1 MAELPPGV
9 RVAGSPIGSGTT
21 GLSGLPIE
29 RGPGLG
35 RTIGGLGVD
44 VVGGGLSSAAGYAL
58 APVTFGLSIP
68 VLAIGGGMASNYAAQ
83 KIEGEGFSLGR
94 MVASGLLN
102 LIPGAG
108 KLAATTTGKIA
119 GRELGQFA
127 LKEGIRGGSIA
138 MGEKAVQ
145 TAIDEQRFPTFD
157 EFKNSAALGA
167 AFGGTVGL
175 GIGVAAQKGLFD
187 KIGGLNAKELNEKV
201 KVEEERTAIVNGIA
215 DLAEKG
221 DAYEG
226 ILGSRT
232 QFFRDGLT
240 ERVDRTKAPISD
252 QVYDAINQDLSNAL
266 DPEAASFKLDRF
278 INAASDKR
286 NASVDERMIARK
298 KNNIVDPDLAS
309 INRLGVAKPFNDAQG
324 PQAKAFKKSVMD
336 EYEAL
341 HKQRQEQYRQ
351 KTEELADQTIATDEA
366 DRLANLVLDQDKTSV
381 RSGFLGKAQRLGQKF
396 VNFLKPSNTI
406 GRIATELE
414 EKQLLSRSSDRIAV
428 NAEKAVNNAIK
439 NAKMNV
445 ADRARLANDINEY
458 LVNKRTLEQ
467 LPKSIRDNAG
477 EELELYRKEL
487 DSLQK
492 KLLQYLGGEFGE
504 TLPDETRQRLME
516 VIGKSIRDQNFVTRS
531 FRFYVDKGYSPSN
544 ELREKAI
551 DGEARRIG
559 REMAERQ
566 ARQMSGGKKPDTDL
580 VQQLEADKELKQ
592 LARKQATEEMVQ
604 RDQYSAKKIQENP
617 DKARER
623 AADKNEIKFQAQ
635 GILEGRGNLSDEL
648 REYLGEITDPGEK
661 LFQTLNKTSRLVNAL
676 QVDEALVNLFR
687 RKDVQDVLRIN
698 TSTAGE
704 RIITNTAYGA
714 ELMKDVMV
722 PKEVNDALR
731 SLFYSDAGYLM
742 NNAVGRV
749 VLDNLKSLNALSKIS
764 KTIYNPASY
773 APNFIG
779 NFSSVMA
786 SGIFPF
792 RGLGKGM
799 KFSLSEFEFIRKK
812 ILRGKANRK
821 DLKRMLRF
829 EQLGGGSANVM
840 TSEIR
845 KGGNR
850 GLFGDLNQ
858 TIADP
863 FSKIYNVGDT
873 TMRYVAWEGT
883 QRQLKKA
890 IPELAKE
897 SNKEALEI
905 AAMRIVRNTFQ
916 DYDKVPDF
924 IKKLSQIGIASPF
937 VNFTAELMRN
947 TYNQGR
953 YAYMMM
959 KNPRKLMS
967 ELGLD
972 GIQIDD
978 KSARGLQVLGLKR
991 AIAFTSVMAG
1001 AGTAV
1006 EMAGSK
1012 AKDFFGDKYKN
1023 LSDEEKL
1030 ALNQTVAKSWHRGKR
1045 LLYIANA
1052 DGKTGRY
1059 LDTEY
1064 IVPQTLMTSAF
1075 VSGLKDDPLEV
1086 LPKLFMDNFLGEGT
1100 FLLQAS
1106 SNLFGKD
1113 QNGRDISVKPG
1124 LAGQTY
1130 DRVNA
1135 FVQAAFEPGAI
1146 RELEKWNKTL
1156 RGMENSLEVRRM
1168 VERLVGLRWE
1178 EYDIERDAARRLA
1191 PDATAINNAKGLL
1204 GTSRKYDIKEQYD
1217 RNYVKL
1223 NQDREGILK
1232 KITGHY
1238 NNLKVLGL
1246 DSEQALAVLDKT
1258 ALSTNDKFEGITGYY
1273 SPMPYEQPLTKT
1285 EIYESL
1291 GDTPEQRVRAIRAMR
1306 GQGVDPREI
1315 RSLLDMH
1322 KRMERKARRGDPVM
1336 PASLMLLKKM
1346 TKEDRLR
1353 RLTDPNGPYRLTR
1366 SNRPLIRELQR
1377 LGILDR
1383 DMIRY
1388 LPIGQ

>member
-1 MAELPPGV
+1 MPEIVGSYPSQEELE
-9 RVAGSPIGSGTT
+9 RRRQATA
-21 GLSGLPIE
+21 GLPVE
-29 RGPGLG
+29 TGPGLG

-58 APVTFGLSIP
+58 APATFGLSIP
-68 VLAIGGGMASNYAAQ
+68 ILAIGGGMASNYAAQ

-94 MVASGLLN
+94 MIASGFLN

-127 LKEGIRGGSIA
+127 LKEGIRGSGIA

-175 GIGVAAQKGLFD
+175 GIGVAAQKGLFN
-187 KIGGLNAKELNEKV
+187 KIGGLNAKELNEKL
-201 KVEEERTAIVNGIA
+201 KVEDERTAIINGIA

-240 ERVDRTKAPISD
+240 ERVDRTKAPIND

-266 DPEAASFKLDRF
+266 NPDDASFRLDRF
-278 INAASDKR
+278 INEASDEIDGAVAQR
-286 NASVDERMIARK
+286 VFNSQATEL
-298 KNNIVDPDLAS
+298 PGLAS
-309 INRLGVAKPFNDAQG
+309 INRLGRAKPFNKADG

-341 HKQRQEQYRQ
+341 YKQRQEQYRQ

-396 VNFLKPSNTI
+396 VNFVRPSNTI

-414 EKQLLSRSSDRIAV
+414 EKQYLSRSSDRIAI
-428 NAEKAVNNAIK
+428 NAEKAVNNAVK

-445 ADRARLANDINEY
+445 ADRTRLANDINEY

-487 DSLQK
+487 DGLQK

-531 FRFYVDKGYSPSN
+531 FRFYVDKGYDPSN

-551 DGEARRIG
+551 GGEARRIG

-580 VQQLEADKELKQ
+580 VQQLEADEELKK
-592 LARKQATEEMVQ
+592 LARKQATEEMAQ

-698 TSTAGE
+698 TSTATE
-704 RIITNTAYGA
+704 RILTNTAYGA

-722 PKEVNDALR
+722 PREVNDALR

-786 SGIFPF
+786 SGVMPF

-799 KFSLSEFEFIRKK
+799 KFSLSEFEFVRKK

-821 DLKRMLRF
+821 DLERMLRF

-845 KGGNR
+845 KAGNR

-863 FSKIYNVGDT
+863 FSKLYNVGDT

-890 IPELAKE
+890 IPALAQE
-897 SNKEALEI
+897 GNKEALEI

-916 DYDKVPDF
+916 DYDKVPAF

-972 GIQIDD
+972 GIDIDA
-978 KSARGLQVLGLKR
+978 KAERGLQILGLKR
-991 AIAFTSVMAG
+991 AIAFTGVMAG

-1006 EMAGSK
+1006 EMIGSN

-1124 LAGQTY
+1124 LVGQTY

-1156 RGMENSLEVRRM
+1156 RGMENSLEVKRM
-1168 VERLVGLRWE
+1168 VERLAGLRWE

-1246 DSEQALAVLDKT
+1246 DGEQALNVLDKT
-1258 ALSTNDKFEGITGYY
+1258 ALSTNDKFESITGYY
-1273 SPMPYEQPLTKT
+1273 SPMPYEEPLTKT

-1291 GDTPEQRVRAIRAMR
+1291 GDTPEQRIRAIRAMR

-1315 RSLLDMH
+1315 KKLMDMH
-1322 KRMERKARRGDPVM
+1322 KRMVRKARRGDPAM

-1346 TKEDRLR
+1346 NPEDRLR
-1353 RLTDPNGPYRLTR
+1353 RLIDPNGPYRLTR

-1377 LGILDR
+1377 LDILER
-1383 DMIRY
+1383 SMLPY
-1388 LPIGQ
+1388 LPPGR

>member
-9 RVAGSPIGSGTT
+9 RIAGSPIGRDTT

-29 RGPGLG
+29 TGPGIG
-35 RTIGGLGVD
+35 RVATGLGVD
-44 VVGGGLSSAAGYAL
+44 VVGGGLSAAAGYAL

-94 MVASGLLN
+94 MLASGFLN

-127 LKEGIRGGSIA
+127 LKEGIRGSGIA

-175 GIGVAAQKGLFD
+175 GIGVAAQKGLFN
-187 KIGGLNAKELNEKV
+187 KIGGLNSKELNEKL
-201 KVEEERTAIVNGIA
+201 KVEDERTAIVNGIA

-226 ILGSRT
+226 IFGSRT

-240 ERVDRTKAPISD
+240 ERVSRRTAPLSD

-266 DPEAASFKLDRF
+266 NPADASFRLDRF
-278 INAASDKR
+278 INEASDEI
-286 NASVDERMIARK
+286 NVAVAERVYKSQTTELPR
-298 KNNIVDPDLAS
+298 LSS
-309 INRLGVAKPFNDAQG
+309 INRLGGAKPFNKAKG

-381 RSGFLGKAQRLGQKF
+381 RSGFLGKASRVGQKF
-396 VNFLKPSNTI
+396 VNFIRPSNTI
-406 GRIATELE
+406 GRIATELD
-414 EKQLLSRSSDRIAV
+414 EKQYLSRSSDRIAI
-428 NAEKAVNNAIK
+428 NAEKAVNNAVK

-458 LVNKRTLEQ
+458 LVNNRTLEQ

-477 EELELYRKEL
+477 EELELYREEL

-516 VIGKSIRDQNFVTRS
+516 VIAKSIRDKNFVTRS

-544 ELREKAI
+544 ELRQKAI

-559 REMAERQ
+559 RETAERQ

-580 VQQLEADKELKQ
+580 VQQIEADKDLKK
-592 LARKQATEEMVQ
+592 LARQQAEEEMVQ
-604 RDQYSAKKIQENP
+604 RDQYSAKEIQKNP

-623 AADKNEIKFQAQ
+623 AADRNEIKFQAQ

-676 QVDEALVNLFR
+676 QTDEALISLFR
-687 RKDVQDVLRIN
+687 RKDVQDVLRVN
-698 TSTAGE
+698 TADAGE
-704 RIITNTAYGA
+704 RILTNTAYGA

-722 PKEVNDALR
+722 PREVNDALR
-731 SLFYSDAGYLM
+731 DLFYSDVGYLT

-786 SGIFPF
+786 SGILPF
-792 RGLGKGM
+792 RGLGRGM
-799 KFSLSEFEFIRKK
+799 KFSLSEFEFVRKK
-812 ILRGKANRK
+812 ILRGKANRE
-821 DLKRMLRF
+821 DMKRMLRF
-829 EQLGGGSANVM
+829 EELGGGSANVM

-845 KGGNR
+845 KAGNR

-863 FSKIYNVGDT
+863 FSKLYNVGDT
-873 TMRYVAWEGT
+873 SMRYVAWEGT

-890 IPELAKE
+890 IPALAQE
-897 SNKEALEI
+897 GNKEALER

-916 DYDKVPDF
+916 DYDKVPAF

-953 YAYMMM
+953 YAFMMM

-972 GIQIDD
+972 GIDIDD
-978 KSARGLQVLGLKR
+978 QAVRGLQKLGVQR
-991 AIAFTSVMAG
+991 AAAFSVVMAG

-1006 EMAGSK
+1006 EMIGSK
-1012 AKDFFGDKYKN
+1012 AKDLFGDNYKN
-1023 LSDEEKL
+1023 LSGEEKI

-1045 LLYIANA
+1045 LLYLPDAN
-1052 DGKTGRY
+1052 GKTGKY

-1075 VSGLKDDPLEV
+1075 VSGLNDDPFEV
-1086 LPKLFMDNFLGEGT
+1086 LPKIFMDNFLGEGT

-1113 QNGRDISVKPG
+1113 QNGRDISVRPG
-1124 LAGQTY
+1124 VVGQTY

-1135 FVQAAFEPGAI
+1135 FVQAAFEPGAA

-1217 RNYVKL
+1217 RNYIKL

-1246 DSEQALAVLDKT
+1246 DSEQALNVLDKT

-1273 SPMPYEQPLTKT
+1273 SPMPYEEPLTKT

-1291 GDTPEQRVRAIRAMR
+1291 GDTPEQRVQAIRAMR
-1306 GQGVDPREI
+1306 GQGVNPREI
-1315 RSLLDMH
+1315 RSFMDMH
-1322 KRMERKARRGDPVM
+1322 KRMEKKARRGDPAM

-1346 TKEDRLR
+1346 DKEDRLK
-1353 RLTDPNGPYRLTR
+1353 RLTDPNGPYRLTQ

-1377 LGILDR
+1377 LDILER

-1388 LPIGQ
+1388 LPVGQ

>member
-1 MAELPPGV
+1 
-9 RVAGSPIGSGTT
+9 
-21 GLSGLPIE
+21 
-29 RGPGLG
+29 
-35 RTIGGLGVD
+35 
-44 VVGGGLSSAAGYAL
+44 
-58 APVTFGLSIP
+58 
-68 VLAIGGGMASNYAAQ
+68 
-83 KIEGEGFSLGR
+83 
-94 MVASGLLN
+94 
-102 LIPGAG
+102 
-108 KLAATTTGKIA
+108 
-119 GRELGQFA
+119 
-127 LKEGIRGGSIA
+127 
-138 MGEKAVQ
+138 
-145 TAIDEQRFPTFD
+145 
-157 EFKNSAALGA
+157 
-167 AFGGTVGL
+167 
-175 GIGVAAQKGLFD
+175 
-187 KIGGLNAKELNEKV
+187 
-201 KVEEERTAIVNGIA
+201 
-215 DLAEKG
+215 
-221 DAYEG
+221 
-226 ILGSRT
+226 
-232 QFFRDGLT
+232 
-240 ERVDRTKAPISD
+240 
-252 QVYDAINQDLSNAL
+252 
-266 DPEAASFKLDRF
+266 
-278 INAASDKR
+278 
-286 NASVDERMIARK
+286 
-298 KNNIVDPDLAS
+298 
-309 INRLGVAKPFNDAQG
+309 
-324 PQAKAFKKSVMD
+324 
-336 EYEAL
+336 
-341 HKQRQEQYRQ
+341 
-351 KTEELADQTIATDEA
+351 
-366 DRLANLVLDQDKTSV
+366 
-381 RSGFLGKAQRLGQKF
+381 
-396 VNFLKPSNTI
+396 
-406 GRIATELE
+406 
-414 EKQLLSRSSDRIAV
+414 
-428 NAEKAVNNAIK
+428 
-439 NAKMNV
+439 
-445 ADRARLANDINEY
+445 
-458 LVNKRTLEQ
+458 
-467 LPKSIRDNAG
+467 
-477 EELELYRKEL
+477 
-487 DSLQK
+487 
-492 KLLQYLGGEFGE
+492 
-504 TLPDETRQRLME
+504 
-516 VIGKSIRDQNFVTRS
+516 
-531 FRFYVDKGYSPSN
+531 
-544 ELREKAI
+544 
-551 DGEARRIG
+551 
-559 REMAERQ
+559 
-566 ARQMSGGKKPDTDL
+566 
-580 VQQLEADKELKQ
+580 
-592 LARKQATEEMVQ
+592 
-604 RDQYSAKKIQENP
+604 
-617 DKARER
+617 
-623 AADKNEIKFQAQ
+623 
-635 GILEGRGNLSDEL
+635 
-648 REYLGEITDPGEK
+648 
-661 LFQTLNKTSRLVNAL
+661 
-676 QVDEALVNLFR
+676 
-687 RKDVQDVLRIN
+687 
-698 TSTAGE
+698 
-704 RIITNTAYGA
+704 
-714 ELMKDVMV
+714 
-722 PKEVNDALR
+722 
-731 SLFYSDAGYLM
+731 
-742 NNAVGRV
+742 
-749 VLDNLKSLNALSKIS
+749 
-764 KTIYNPASY
+764 
-773 APNFIG
+773 
-779 NFSSVMA
+779 
-786 SGIFPF
+786 
-792 RGLGKGM
+792 
-799 KFSLSEFEFIRKK
+799 
-812 ILRGKANRK
+812 
-821 DLKRMLRF
+821 MLRF

-845 KGGNR
+845 KAGNR

-978 KSARGLQVLGLKR
+978 KSVRGLQRLGVKR
-991 AIAFTSVMAG
+991 AIYFTGVMAVS
-1001 AGTAV
+1001 GTAV
-1006 EMAGSK
+1006 EMIGSN
-1012 AKDFFGDKYKN
+1012 AKDFFGDNYKN

-1052 DGKTGRY
+1052 DGKTGKY

-1086 LPKLFMDNFLGEGT
+1086 LPKIFMDNFLGEGT

-1124 LAGQTY
+1124 LVGQTY
-1130 DRVNA
+1130 DRANA

-1156 RGMENSLEVRRM
+1156 RGMENSLEVNAM
-1168 VERLVGLRWE
+1168 VARLLGARWE

-1377 LGILDR
+1377 LGILER

-1388 LPIGQ
+1388 LPTGQ

>member
-1 MAELPPGV
+1 M
-9 RVAGSPIGSGTT
+9 
-21 GLSGLPIE
+21 SGLPVE
-29 RGPGLG
+29 TGPGLG

-58 APVTFGLSIP
+58 APATFGISIP

-83 KIEGEGFSLGR
+83 KIEGEGFSIGR

-127 LKEGIRGGSIA
+127 LKEGIRGSGIA

-175 GIGVAAQKGLFD
+175 GIGVAAQKGLFN
-187 KIGGLNAKELNEKV
+187 KIGGLNAKELNEKL

-240 ERVDRTKAPISD
+240 ERVSRRTAPLSD
-252 QVYDAINQDLSNAL
+252 QVWDAINQDLSKAL
-266 DPEAASFKLDRF
+266 NPADASFRLDRF
-278 INAASDKR
+278 INEASDEINGAVAQR
-286 NASVDERMIARK
+286 VFNSQATEL
-298 KNNIVDPDLAS
+298 PGLAS
-309 INRLGVAKPFNDAQG
+309 INRLGGAKPFNKADG

-341 HKQRQEQYRQ
+341 YKQRQEQYRQ

-366 DRLANLVLDQDKTSV
+366 DRLANLILDQDKTSV

-414 EKQLLSRSSDRIAV
+414 EKQYLSRSSDRIAV

-531 FRFYVDKGYSPSN
+531 FRFYVDKGYSPSK

-592 LARKQATEEMVQ
+592 LARKRAIEEMVQ
-604 RDQYSAKKIQENP
+604 REKYSANAIKNNP
-617 DKARER
+617 DLARQR

-779 NFSSVMA
+779 NFSSVIA
-786 SGIFPF
+786 SGVMPF

-821 DLKRMLRF
+821 DLERMLRF

-845 KGGNR
+845 KAGNR

-978 KSARGLQVLGLKR
+978 KSVRGLQVLGLKR
-991 AIAFTSVMAG
+991 AIAFTGVMAVS
-1001 AGTAV
+1001 GTAV
-1006 EMAGSK
+1006 EMIGSN
-1012 AKDFFGDKYKN
+1012 AKDLFGDNYKN

-1045 LLYIANA
+1045 LLYLPDAN
-1052 DGKTGRY
+1052 GKTGKY

-1075 VSGLKDDPLEV
+1075 VAGIKDDPLEV
-1086 LPKLFMDNFLGEGT
+1086 LPKLFRENFLGEGT

-1113 QNGRDISVKPG
+1113 QNGRDISVRPG

-1130 DRVNA
+1130 DRVSA

-1246 DSEQALAVLDKT
+1246 SGEQALAVLDKT

-1377 LGILDR
+1377 LGILER

-1388 LPIGQ
+1388 LPTGQ

>member
-1 MAELPPGV
+1 
-9 RVAGSPIGSGTT
+9 
-21 GLSGLPIE
+21 
-29 RGPGLG
+29 
-35 RTIGGLGVD
+35 
-44 VVGGGLSSAAGYAL
+44 
-58 APVTFGLSIP
+58 
-68 VLAIGGGMASNYAAQ
+68 
-83 KIEGEGFSLGR
+83 
-94 MVASGLLN
+94 
-102 LIPGAG
+102 
-108 KLAATTTGKIA
+108 
-119 GRELGQFA
+119 
-127 LKEGIRGGSIA
+127 
-138 MGEKAVQ
+138 
-145 TAIDEQRFPTFD
+145 
-157 EFKNSAALGA
+157 
-167 AFGGTVGL
+167 
-175 GIGVAAQKGLFD
+175 
-187 KIGGLNAKELNEKV
+187 
-201 KVEEERTAIVNGIA
+201 
-215 DLAEKG
+215 
-221 DAYEG
+221 
-226 ILGSRT
+226 
-232 QFFRDGLT
+232 
-240 ERVDRTKAPISD
+240 
-252 QVYDAINQDLSNAL
+252 
-266 DPEAASFKLDRF
+266 LDRF
-278 INAASDKR
+278 INEASDEI
-286 NASVDERMIARK
+286 NVAVAERVFKSQATELPR
-298 KNNIVDPDLAS
+298 LSS
-309 INRLGVAKPFNDAQG
+309 INRLGRAKPFNKARG

-341 HKQRQEQYRQ
+341 YEQRREQYRQ

-381 RSGFLGKAQRLGQKF
+381 RSGFLGKASRLGQKF
-396 VNFLKPSNTI
+396 VNFIRPSNTI

-414 EKQLLSRSSDRIAV
+414 EKQYLSRSSDRIAI
-428 NAEKAVNNAIK
+428 NAEKAVNNAVK

-445 ADRARLANDINEY
+445 ADRTRLANDINEY

-467 LPKSIRDNAG
+467 LPKSIRENAG
-477 EELELYRKEL
+477 EELELYREEL

-516 VIGKSIRDQNFVTRS
+516 VIAKSIRDKNFVTRS
-531 FRFYVDKGYSPSN
+531 FRFYVDKGYTPSS
-544 ELREKAI
+544 ELRQKAI

-580 VQQLEADKELKQ
+580 VQQIEADKDLKK
-592 LARKQATEEMVQ
+592 LARKQAEEEMVQ
-604 RDQYSAKKIQENP
+604 RDQYSAKEIQKNP

-635 GILEGRGNLSDEL
+635 GILEGRGNLSNEL

-676 QVDEALVNLFR
+676 QTDEALINLFR

-698 TSTAGE
+698 TADAGE
-704 RIITNTAYGA
+704 RILTNTAYGA

-722 PKEVNDALR
+722 PREVNDALR
-731 SLFYSDAGYLM
+731 DLFYSDVGYLM

-786 SGIFPF
+786 SGILPF
-792 RGLGKGM
+792 RGLGRGM
-799 KFSLSEFEFIRKK
+799 KFSLSEFEFVRKK
-812 ILRGKANRK
+812 ILRGKANRE
-821 DLKRMLRF
+821 DMKRMLRF
-829 EQLGGGSANVM
+829 EELGGGSANVM

-845 KGGNR
+845 KAGNR

-863 FSKIYNVGDT
+863 FSKLYNVGDT
-873 TMRYVAWEGT
+873 SMRYVAWEGT

-890 IPELAKE
+890 IPALAQE
-897 SNKEALEI
+897 GNKEALER

-916 DYDKVPDF
+916 DYDKVPAF

-972 GIQIDD
+972 GIDIDD
-978 KSARGLQVLGLKR
+978 KAVRGLQKLGVQR
-991 AIAFTSVMAG
+991 AAAFSLVMAG

-1006 EMAGSK
+1006 EMIGSK
-1012 AKDFFGDKYKN
+1012 AKDLFGDNYKN
-1023 LSDEEKL
+1023 LSGEEKI

-1045 LLYIANA
+1045 LLYLPDAN
-1052 DGKTGRY
+1052 GKTGKY

-1075 VSGLKDDPLEV
+1075 VSGLNDDPFEV
-1086 LPKLFMDNFLGEGT
+1086 LPKIFMDNFLGEGT

-1113 QNGRDISVKPG
+1113 QNGRDISVRPG
-1124 LAGQTY
+1124 VVGQTY

-1135 FVQAAFEPGAI
+1135 FVQAAFEPGAA

-1246 DSEQALAVLDKT
+1246 DSEQALNVLDKT

-1273 SPMPYEQPLTKT
+1273 SPMPYEEPLTNT

-1291 GDTPEQRVRAIRAMR
+1291 GDTPEQRFQAIRAMR

-1315 RSLLDMH
+1315 RSLIDTH
-1322 KRMERKARRGDPVM
+1322 KRMVKKARRGDPAM

-1346 TKEDRLR
+1346 DKESRLK
-1353 RLTDPNGPYRLTR
+1353 RLINPDGPYRLTR

-1377 LGILDR
+1377 LGILSR
-1383 DMIRY
+1383 DMIPY
-1388 LPIGQ
+1388 LPVGQ

>member
-1 MAELPPGV
+1 MPEIVGSYPSQEELE
-9 RVAGSPIGSGTT
+9 RKRQAAA
-21 GLSGLPIE
+21 GLPVE
-29 RGPGLG
+29 TGPGLG

-44 VVGGGLSSAAGYAL
+44 VIGGGLSSAAGYAL

-83 KIEGEGFSLGR
+83 KIEGESFSLGR
-94 MVASGLLN
+94 MIASGLLN

-127 LKEGIRGGSIA
+127 LKEGIRGSGIA

-157 EFKNSAALGA
+157 EFKDSAALGA

-175 GIGVAAQKGLFD
+175 GIGVAAQKGLFN
-187 KIGGLNAKELNEKV
+187 KIGGLNAKELNEKL
-201 KVEEERTAIVNGIA
+201 KVEDERTAIVNGIA

-226 ILGSRT
+226 ILGSRR

-240 ERVDRTKAPISD
+240 ERVDRTKAPIND

-266 DPEAASFKLDRF
+266 NPDDASFRLDRF
-278 INAASDKR
+278 INEASDEINR
-286 NASVDERMIARK
+286 SVAERVFRSQATEL
-298 KNNIVDPDLAS
+298 PGLAS
-309 INRLGVAKPFNDAQG
+309 INRIGGAKPFNKADG

-341 HKQRQEQYRQ
+341 YKQRQEQYRQ

-381 RSGFLGKAQRLGQKF
+381 RSGFVGRVQKAGQKF

-428 NAEKAVNNAIK
+428 NAEKAVNNAVK

-445 ADRARLANDINEY
+445 ADRATLANDINEY

-487 DSLQK
+487 DSLQR

-504 TLPDETRQRLME
+504 TLPDETRQRLIE
-516 VIGKSIRDQNFVTRS
+516 VIGNSIRDQNFVTRS
-531 FRFYVDKGYSPSN
+531 FRFYVDKRYSPSK

-551 DGEARRIG
+551 GGEARRIG
-559 REMAERQ
+559 REIAERQ
-566 ARQMSGGKKPDTDL
+566 AREMSGGKKPDPDL
-580 VQQLEADKELKQ
+580 VQQLEADEELKQ

-722 PKEVNDALR
+722 PREVNDALR

-779 NFSSVMA
+779 NFSSVIA
-786 SGIFPF
+786 SGVMPF

-821 DLKRMLRF
+821 DMERMLRF

-845 KGGNR
+845 KAGNR

-863 FSKIYNVGDT
+863 FSKLYNVGDT

-897 SNKEALEI
+897 SNKDALEI

-916 DYDKVPDF
+916 DYDKVPAF

-959 KNPRKLMS
+959 KDPRKLMS

-978 KSARGLQVLGLKR
+978 KSARGLQILGLKR
-991 AIAFTSVMAG
+991 AIAFTGVMAG

-1006 EMAGSK
+1006 EMIGSN
-1012 AKDFFGDKYKN
+1012 AKDFFGDNYKN

-1045 LLYIANA
+1045 LLYLPDAN
-1052 DGKTGRY
+1052 GKTGKY

-1075 VSGLKDDPLEV
+1075 VSGFKDDPLEV
-1086 LPKLFMDNFLGEGT
+1086 LPKLFMENFLGEGT

-1124 LAGQTY
+1124 LVGQTY

-1168 VERLVGLRWE
+1168 VERLAGLRWE

-1246 DSEQALAVLDKT
+1246 DGEQALAVLDKT

-1273 SPMPYEQPLTKT
+1273 SPMPYEEPLTKT

-1291 GDTPEQRVRAIRAMR
+1291 GDTPEQRVQAIRAMR

-1322 KRMERKARRGDPVM
+1322 KRMVRKARRGDPVM

-1377 LGILDR
+1377 LDILSR
-1383 DMIRY
+1383 DMIPY
-1388 LPIGQ
+1388 LPVGQ